1 MPPFTVAYIWHTPV
15 LEPKQSLN
23 PKQDLTRT
31 NNHAQQQQQ
40 PNKAPANLNEFPFRH
55 AKRKYGDFT
64 TSAQTTHGK
73 RYSLPR
79 VKGKA
84 QAALPT

>member
-1 MPPFTVAYIWHTPV
+1 MH
-15 LEPKQSLN
+15 
-23 PKQDLTRT
+23 
-31 NNHAQQQQQ
+31 NN
-40 PNKAPANLNEFPFRH
+40 NKKAPANLSEFPFRH

-73 RYSLPR
+73 RYSLPS